1 MSHFDWP
8 DVLYFQAKFGYV
20 GKELKQAKLFQINR
34 NCHFLISPLEGG
46 LTPPCENVS
55 PTYLYRRAYKQESP
69 SQRFLP
75 RHDWQ
80 KLPRGRRTTLL
91 APILSPPC
99 VNCCWRLRRQKF
111 SPKSHKLACSH
122 AASWSLGDW
131 TVHITTLQCF
141 TQYLH
146 NNDFFDLYSTT
157 QADFQ
162 STVNVLDFIT
172 PLFPR
177 LLLQQNVSS
186 IQVENFRYS

>member
-75 RHDWQ
+75 RHD
-80 KLPRGRRTTLL
+80 
-91 APILSPPC
+91 
-99 VNCCWRLRRQKF
+99 
-111 SPKSHKLACSH
+111 
-122 AASWSLGDW
+122 
-131 TVHITTLQCF
+131 
-141 TQYLH
+141 
-146 NNDFFDLYSTT
+146 
-157 QADFQ
+157 
-162 STVNVLDFIT
+162 
-172 PLFPR
+172 
-177 LLLQQNVSS
+177 
-186 IQVENFRYS
+186 